1 MTPIFNNNFK
11 TVKDNSNLKQNKL
24 GESFLY
30 ISGEFRPERFRD
42 SWDPF
47 AQLGDKICILGTFGF
62 NRCRCRNYESPVKS
76 FRPKKVLIVFRQY
89 LSHLTCSR
97 VHSCCVEIRIARHV
111 TSCCV
116 TSRRVMSRHVA
127 LCRIM
132 SRHFTSCHVMS
143 RHVTSCHVMPRDVP
157 HVTSWHVMSR
167 HVISRNV
174 TSCHVMPRDVPHVTS
189 WHVMSRHVISR
200 NVTSC
205 HVTSCHVMSHLAP
218 SCHVMSY
225 HVTSYHVK
233 SRGTVTRPTLHYQ
246 LTSSTR
252 NQFKLSMTVFV
263 GCPEGCRYNTASAVM
278 ESNCWYFYRA
288 TLFELPRKSR

>member
-1 MTPIFNNNFK
+1 M
-11 TVKDNSNLKQNKL
+11 
-24 GESFLY
+24 
-30 ISGEFRPERFRD
+30 
-42 SWDPF
+42 
-47 AQLGDKICILGTFGF
+47 GDKICILDTFGF
-62 NRCRCRNYESPVKS
+62 NRCRCRFYESPVKS

-132 SRHFTSCHVMS
+132 SRHVTSCHVMS
-143 RHVTSCHVMPRDVP
+143 RH
-157 HVTSWHVMSR
+157 
-167 HVISRNV
+167 V

-225 HVTSYHVK
+225 HVTSYHVE
-233 SRGTVTRPTLHYQ
+233 SRGTVTRPTLHCQ

-263 GCPEGCRYNTASAVM
+263 GCPEGCRYNTASAVYDLVFLFIFY
-278 ESNCWYFYRA
+278 STLVLRNYSTDSHKIFRNCVF
-288 TLFELPRKSR
+288 